1 MAGYSD
7 LIERGIRE
15 NNMKLVAKGYNLMF
29 GKNIEVAKSE
39 NEEDDNGVTTTGVTL
54 AKKGR
59 LGRIEEVKVA
69 KVNLFVD
76 EEGERR
82 AKAKGVTAKPIKKNR
97 VKRDTTSLQG
107 VKCTECRKT
116 YKIRKDLIIRDSDY
130 VCNDC
135 ITSRGGR

>member
-39 NEEDDNGVTTTGVTL
+39 DEEDDKGVTTTGVTL
-54 AKKGR
+54 SKKTR
-59 LGRIEEVKVA
+59 LGRREEVKVA

-82 AKAKGVTAKPIKKNR
+82 AKAKCTPVKPVKKSR
-97 VKRDTTSLQG
+97 VKRDTTTPQP
-107 VKCTECRKT
+107 VKCTQCHKT
-116 YKIRKDLIIRDSDY
+116 YKIRKDLIIRESDY
-130 VCNDC
+130 VCNNC
-135 ITSRGGR
+135 ITARGGR